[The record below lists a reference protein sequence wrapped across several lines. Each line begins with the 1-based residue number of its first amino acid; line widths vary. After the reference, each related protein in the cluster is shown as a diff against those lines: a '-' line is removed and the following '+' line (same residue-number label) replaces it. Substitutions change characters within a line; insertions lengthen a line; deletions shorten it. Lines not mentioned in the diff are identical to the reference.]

1 MDTGYPRGSRKPGPS
16 SSLEHNAARL
26 SDSAQLLM
34 RLPEVTLSPCGPA
47 GASSTFITICSNSE
61 EPLFEPRAS
70 PLVVRCGECK
80 EKAFGGAVGGAK
92 LAWKVGHPQVPAAGH
107 PDPPVLTMALCL
119 KQVFAKDKTFRP
131 RKRFEPGTQRFELY
145 KKAQASLKSG
155 LDLRSVVRLPPGESI
170 DDWIAVHVVDFFNR
184 INLIYGT
191 MAERCNETSCPV
203 MAGGPRYEYRWQDE
217 HQYRRPAKL
226 SAPRYMALLMD
237 WIEGLINDE
246 DVFPTRVGVPFPKNF
261 QQVCTKILTRLFR
274 VFVHVY
280 IHHFD
285 SILSMGA
292 EAHVNTCYKHFYY
305 FIREFS
311 LVDQRELEPLR
322 EMTERI
328 CH

>member
-1 MDTGYPRGSRKPGPS
+1 MCQALTEARGIRRACPWPPGP
-16 SSLEHNAARL
+16 R
-26 SDSAQLLM
+26 
-34 RLPEVTLSPCGPA
+34 P
-47 GASSTFITICSNSE
+47 I
-61 EPLFEPRAS
+61 
-70 PLVVRCGECK
+70 
-80 EKAFGGAVGGAK
+80 
-92 LAWKVGHPQVPAAGH
+92 LA
-107 PDPPVLTMALCL
+107 MALCL

-155 LDLRSVVRLPPGESI
+155 LDLRSVVRLPPGENI

-191 MAERCNETSCPV
+191 MAERCSETSCPV

-217 HQYRRPAKL
+217 RQYRRPAKL

-311 LVDQRELEPLR
+311 LVDQRELEPLHR
-322 EMTERI
+322 PPAQHKASSFVQRLAASWIVHSLSTHIRDQETASRDLLAQEPVPPGSRDGTLQESSVSVGS
-328 CH
+328 

>member
-1 MDTGYPRGSRKPGPS
+1 DNAGQLSHAVPTSPWDPQRSSCAGPCLLQGPLPAGSLCQLSNGSQQGIRRACPWTPGP
-16 SSLEHNAARL
+16 R
-26 SDSAQLLM
+26 
-34 RLPEVTLSPCGPA
+34 P
-47 GASSTFITICSNSE
+47 I
-61 EPLFEPRAS
+61 
-70 PLVVRCGECK
+70 
-80 EKAFGGAVGGAK
+80 
-92 LAWKVGHPQVPAAGH
+92 LA
-107 PDPPVLTMALCL
+107 MALCL

-155 LDLRSVVRLPPGESI
+155 LDLRSVVRLPPGENI

-191 MAERCNETSCPV
+191 MAERCSETSCPV

-217 HQYRRPAKL
+217 RQYRRPAKL

-246 DVFPTRVGVPFPKNF
+246 DVFPTR
-261 QQVCTKILTRLFR
+261 ILTRLFR

-311 LVDQRELEPLR
+311 LVDQRELEPLGDDR
-322 EMTERI
+322 ADLSLSPALDLVAHQMDHLNTEWPGRGPSEVW
-328 CH
+328 

>member
-1 MDTGYPRGSRKPGPS
+1 
-16 SSLEHNAARL
+16 
-26 SDSAQLLM
+26 
-34 RLPEVTLSPCGPA
+34 
-47 GASSTFITICSNSE
+47 
-61 EPLFEPRAS
+61 
-70 PLVVRCGECK
+70 
-80 EKAFGGAVGGAK
+80 
-92 LAWKVGHPQVPAAGH
+92 
-107 PDPPVLTMALCL
+107 MALCL

-155 LDLRSVVRLPPGESI
+155 LDLRSVVRLPPGENI

-191 MAERCNETSCPV
+191 MAERCSETSCPV

-217 HQYRRPAKL
+217 RQYRRPAKL

-246 DVFPTRVGVPFPKNF
+246 EVFPTRVGVPFPKNF

-311 LVDQRELEPLR
+311 LVDQRELEPLVR
-322 EMTERI
+322 PTDLPLSPGLDFFGHQMDNLNTGWLAEGTPRSLKESEGTGTTPHTQSLWTSGSQESAYLSPWPLVDGEGESI
-328 CH
+328 

>member
-1 MDTGYPRGSRKPGPS
+1 MQEGICRSCPQTS
-16 SSLEHNAARL
+16 
-26 SDSAQLLM
+26 
-34 RLPEVTLSPCGPA
+34 
-47 GASSTFITICSNSE
+47 GA
-61 EPLFEPRAS
+61 EPW
-70 PLVVRCGECK
+70 
-80 EKAFGGAVGGAK
+80 
-92 LAWKVGHPQVPAAGH
+92 LA
-107 PDPPVLTMALCL
+107 MALCL

-155 LDLRSVVRLPPGESI
+155 LDLRSVVRLPPGENI

-191 MAERCNETSCPV
+191 MAERCSESSCPV

-217 HQYRRPAKL
+217 RQYRRPAKL

-246 DVFPTRVGVPFPKNF
+246 EVFPTRVGECRLAGRAGLAAEGGGQPSPLHRREEGVATKISTVSVEDYAEIVPFSQVLDLLSGRICGVPFPKNF